1 MIQNVE
7 RNVEVAQAPYTAKI
21 VDVSVVSQSHL
32 LNPTTQ
38 VVDRPAPVPQKM
50 TRQGRVIVPT

>member
-7 RNVEVAQAPYTAKI
+7 RNAEVAHAQYTAKI

-50 TRQGRVIVPT
+50 TKQRRVIVPT